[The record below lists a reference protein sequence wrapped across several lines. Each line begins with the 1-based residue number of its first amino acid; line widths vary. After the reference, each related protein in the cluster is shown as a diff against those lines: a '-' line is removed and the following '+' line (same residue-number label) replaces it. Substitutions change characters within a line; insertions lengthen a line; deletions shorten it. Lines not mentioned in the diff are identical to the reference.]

1 MGKKNANGMFK
12 KEENVALAT
21 AWTDP
26 KLKKSMLLDLV
37 LYDHAV
43 SVFHSQIAQ
52 HGLAAV
58 A

>member
-1 MGKKNANGMFK
+1 MGKKNGNGTFK
-12 KEENVALAT
+12 KEENAALAT

-43 SVFHSQIAQ
+43 SVHNRQMEQ
-52 HGLAAV
+52 YGLSV